1 MHYVCIIKRNTMSLK
16 KQFLKSKPVCK
27 VTFTLPTDAAPSA
40 DQVFVAGEFNNWSPA
55 ETPMT
60 KLKNGTFKTVVN
72 LETGR
77 DYAFRYVIDG
87 KTWENDWEADA
98 YQPNGLTFE
107 DNSIVSLS

>member
-1 MHYVCIIKRNTMSLK
+1 MSLK

-27 VTFTLPTDAAPSA
+27 VTFSLPAEAAPEA
-40 DQVFVAGEFNNWSPA
+40 DRVFVAGEFNNWDPKG
-55 ETPMT
+55 TPMN

-87 KTWENDWEADA
+87 EMWENDWAADA
-98 YQPNGLTFE
+98 YKSNGLTFE
-107 DNSIVSLS
+107 ENSIVSLS